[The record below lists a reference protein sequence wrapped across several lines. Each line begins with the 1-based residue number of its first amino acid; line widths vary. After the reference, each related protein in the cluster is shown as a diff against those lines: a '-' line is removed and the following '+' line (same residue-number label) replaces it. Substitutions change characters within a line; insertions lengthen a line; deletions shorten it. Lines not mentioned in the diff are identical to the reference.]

1 MKEWEVVLF
10 RSSIEVFALLGQAG
24 RLAEYREKLKLKP
37 VAYVSRDSSMLCVYS
52 CQCWTSCS
60 VRFPNPTRQFFRQFA
75 SKPRLR
81 SCGGSSSS
89 AGTICCSSC
98 FAPKN
103 VSLLI
108 SSRADNFITISDF
121 LTYSFLLPLLQTL
134 TSHCFHFP
142 RPDLPRSARLL
153 GNVQVCR
160 PCSLADSLRHP
171 GGVSLLLALIQTAQT
186 PQTLRLAL
194 SLLVSSLR
202 HNPKNAHDMARLR
215 GYHLL
220 AVFLRQH
227 IDMVGHS
234 ELDLLL
240 QLAGT
245 DGSTGLAS
253 RGQPFGGVDDQG
265 GAMHTVVLTDAPLV
279 EDVLLDWTVWVAAPV
294 PLQLAVLDFLESLAG
309 HSAFREHNLAA
320 LRRMDAFQHLLVTLQ
335 RGDVTEPVLQK
346 AVRLLGLFIVDGKHP
361 GELKAIADFVVST
374 FRQGQAIEGVEY
386 GEPRKPS
393 TPLFVPGRAGRESD
407 GYEVL
412 VRNMVLDKL
421 LELQVRLRGEEELE
435 VWGKIVGSRVVTFL
449 LDEDVHPSTLCLVLT
464 MLAVSI
470 STNPVSAAKF
480 RASGGFQS
488 ITHVLPSFF
497 DEPEVHGILL
507 KLVLG
512 RPVYPRQP
520 AMGLED
526 FYALMPTGD
535 AQDPVRF
542 PELLEIIGSLFK
554 AAFDAHDPH
563 PIAPSGESSNHK
575 LVAPGVENAVSDGA
589 VDYSPRVTDSR
600 GSTAEELATGLMQCL
615 VKLAQRSPNLSQ
627 ACRRQEFLEGYVEL
641 FFSCVRRGLRL
652 YLSASLKRVWCSAV
666 SWKGLLL
673 LSCRWAPTFSPPA
686 HFWSGKWSASS
697 LEAVAHLRF
706 VVVHP
711 RRLHARVNHI
721 LALGVLVEV

>member
-1 MKEWEVVLF
+1 MKEWASVPL
-10 RSSIEVFALLGQAG
+10 RSSVEVFRFFESSMSAGKIWQGTEAETHCLYLSRLIYAVRMRVPMSDVLICEIPQFPYTIFLPVCLRNVAFAVVVG
-24 RLAEYREKLKLKP
+24 RLHH
-37 VAYVSRDSSMLCVYS
+37 
-52 CQCWTSCS
+52 
-60 VRFPNPTRQFFRQFA
+60 
-75 SKPRLR
+75 
-81 SCGGSSSS
+81 
-89 AGTICCSSC
+89 ICCSSC
-98 FAPKN
+98 PAPKTVPLL
-103 VSLLI
+103 VSF
-108 SSRADNFITISDF
+108 RADKFITIS
-121 LTYSFLLPLLQTL
+121 LYTFLLLLLQT
-134 TSHCFHFP
+134 SHWFPFP
-142 RPDLPRSARLL
+142 RPDLPRCARLL

-160 PCSLADSLRHP
+160 PCSLANSLRHP
-171 GGVSLLLALIQTAQT
+171 GGVSLLLALIQTAPT

-227 IDMVGHS
+227 IDMVGHA

-253 RGQPFGGVDDQG
+253 QGQPFGGVDDQG
-265 GAMHTVVLTDAPLV
+265 GAMHTVVLTGPPLV

-309 HSAFREHNLAA
+309 HSAFRKHNLAA

-346 AVRLLGLFIVDGKHP
+346 AVRLLGLFIEDGKHP

-470 STNPVSAAKF
+470 STNPASAAKF

-563 PIAPSGESSNHK
+563 PIAPAGESSNHK
-575 LVAPGVENAVSDGA
+575 LVAPGLENAVSDGA
-589 VDYSPRVTDSR
+589 VEYSPRVTDSR

-641 FFSCVRRGLRL
+641 FFSCVRRGLLL
-652 YLSASLKRVWCSAV
+652 YLSASLEIVCCCLLHWRLSVFV
-666 SWKGLLL
+666 SFTEG
-673 LSCRWAPTFSPPA
+673 C
-686 HFWSGKWSASS
+686 
-697 LEAVAHLRF
+697 
-706 VVVHP
+706 
-711 RRLHARVNHI
+711 
-721 LALGVLVEV
+721 LVFGC